1 MAENLVRRNAKAPN
15 ARNMIEMRSVFATIG
30 LNPNAPSSTP
40 ERARATRSSVSR
52 IAAPTTRTAAP
63 YLRDKSSC
71 VFSTVCATTTP
82 GLSGRIASG
91 DLRPAAQGDWENSS
105 TRSASRANTSNQQ
118 RYVNVGAARTGGKD
132 LSTKTHET
140 SRRKRNEWSCSFRAV
155 LCVFVD
161 KFFSR
166 SRSANRRKAINQSAR
181 APELLKRFGR
191 SRAFRVVAECLRLG
205 PCVGG
210 RRRRG

>member
-1 MAENLVRRNAKAPN
+1 MAENLVRRKTTAPTPKKTM
-15 ARNMIEMRSVFATIG
+15 AMRRAPASVG
-30 LNPNAPSSTP
+30 LKLREPVSTP
-40 ERARATRSSVSR
+40 AAASATRSSVNR
-52 IAAPTTRTAAP
+52 KAATTARRAAP
-63 YLRDKSSC
+63 YLRDNSSC

-118 RYVNVGAARTGGKD
+118 RYVNVGAARTGGKN

-181 APELLKRFGR
+181 APELLKR
-191 SRAFRVVAECLRLG
+191 
-205 PCVGG
+205 
-210 RRRRG
+210 